1 MVNQKKRMGPVVNVC
16 DLLFK
21 KIDKPKNLKHCIAN
35 DVGNNRYR
43 INLYTTY
50 TDETDLEF
58 SKISSYM
65 CRVDGDELLFGVAK
79 RTEPGIHGVHM
90 EWHPNP
96 VV

>member
-1 MVNQKKRMGPVVNVC
+1 MEKDSTICAM
-16 DLLFK
+16 LFK
-21 KIDKPKNLKHCIAN
+21 KIEKPKNLKHCIAN

-65 CRVDGDELLFGVAK
+65 CKLKDDELLFGVAK
-79 RTEPGIHGVHM
+79 RTEPGINGVHM
-90 EWHPNP
+90 EWHPYP
-96 VV
+96 AL